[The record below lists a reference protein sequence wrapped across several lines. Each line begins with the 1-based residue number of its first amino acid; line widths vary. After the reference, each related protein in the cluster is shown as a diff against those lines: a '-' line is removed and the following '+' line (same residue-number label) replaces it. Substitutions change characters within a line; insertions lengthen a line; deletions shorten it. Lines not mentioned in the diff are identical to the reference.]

1 MISIRIEPDNEV
13 RTLDK
18 PTTALRLLSR
28 LGLRP
33 SQALVSRGRE
43 LLTPDRRVEDGDEVI
58 VRKVVSLG

>member
-1 MISIRIEPDNEV
+1 MIRIHIEPDNQV

-18 PTTALRLLSR
+18 STTALRLLAR

-43 LLTPDRRVEDGDEVI
+43 LLTPDRRVEDGDEVV